1 MACPPEDVGL
11 VAGFERGGVL
21 HRTQQGN
28 DHAQRI
34 HRGLLAAL
42 VHMPKVR
49 HSAMGSLKLFDQRAR
64 CALADKVRCDEAR
77 AAVDLSHFVGQHIP
91 IVVVASHA
99 KSATCP
105 TDDLHC
111 GCITD
116 EVHEIATR
124 AAQKASS
131 QILLLIVSIKDLLH
145 LLPEALLPLEDSLL
159 RHNVGHDRMLQ
170 AASEED
176 VSEVLDVVQRVV
188 IHNDGTPG
196 ILALAGID
204 DDSLVL
210 HVLREEGC
218 QHTPLADLLP
228 SGTILS
234 TDGMPLEEDR
244 PLES

>member
-145 LLPEALLPLEDSLL
+145 LLPEALLPLEDRLL
-159 RHNVGHDRMLQ
+159 GDDVRDNICLQ
-170 AASEED
+170 ASREED
-176 VSEVLDVVQRVV
+176 VRQVFDIVE
-188 IHNDGTPG
+188 G
-196 ILALAGID
+196 IVID
-204 DDSLVL
+204 DDSSLVIVHL
-210 HVLREEGC
+210 APVDNHWPFLDVVREERR
-218 QHTPLADLLP
+218 QHAPLAN
-228 SGTILS
+228 
-234 TDGMPLEEDR
+234 
-244 PLES
+244 